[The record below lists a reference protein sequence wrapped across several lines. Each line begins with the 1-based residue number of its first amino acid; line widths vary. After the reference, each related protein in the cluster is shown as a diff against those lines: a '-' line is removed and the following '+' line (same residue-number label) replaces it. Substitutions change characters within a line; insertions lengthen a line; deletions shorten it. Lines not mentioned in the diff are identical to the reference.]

1 VKNKDTSAIFA
12 KKVSDKLDTP
22 LLLHSHTEEQIKIM
36 TPIQKKII
44 ENATSR
50 GRKLALTDF
59 QVSGNEMCFL
69 GSYLII
75 DTDLYEG
82 AVIKT
87 IKGSIIRTPTSH
99 VEISTREASIIDV
112 HGSSTVSVGASSFVD
127 AGFNCDI
134 VAGPGSIVKALRG
147 TRVYATGS
155 IHVINR
161 SARPSSAITIYNDDH
176 IILTDDPRQPF
187 LKIIEDRFYDDD
199 GNEWLDI
206 DRIWCKVINKKG
218 KAYLVEVNDRRVYVV
233 TDGVNFAHGATIKE
247 AKASLI
253 YKIKD
258 RDTSMYKDLKLDSVI
273 PFADAVKMYRAIT
286 GACESM
292 TRTFAERNKKSKYTV
307 QELIDLTDGQ
317 YGSSNF
323 KQFFNH
329 E

>member
-1 VKNKDTSAIFA
+1 
-12 KKVSDKLDTP
+12 
-22 LLLHSHTEEQIKIM
+22 M

-44 ENATSR
+44 ENATSK
-50 GRKLALTDF
+50 GRKLALTDL
-59 QVSGNEMCFL
+59 QVSGNEMRFFDP
-69 GSYLII
+69 YLII
-75 DTDLYEG
+75 DTGLYEG

-87 IKGSIIRTPTSH
+87 INESVIRTQTPH
-99 VEISTREASIIDV
+99 VVISTGERSIIDV
-112 HGSSTVSVGASSFVD
+112 HGSCTVSVGTNSFVD

-134 VAGPGSIVKALRG
+134 VAGQGSVVKALSR
-147 TRVYATGS
+147 TRVYATGT

-161 SARPSSAITIYNDDH
+161 SAFPGGTITMYNHDH
-176 IILTDDPRQPF
+176 IILTDDPKQPF
-187 LKIIEDRFYDDD
+187 LKIIQDRFYDDD
-199 GNEWLDI
+199 DNEWVDI
-206 DRIWCKVINKKG
+206 DRIWCKVISKKG
-218 KAYLVEVNDRRVYVV
+218 KVYLVEVNDRRVYIV
-233 TDGVNFAHGATIKE
+233 TDGVNFAHGDTIKE

-292 TRTFAERNKKSKYTV
+292 TRTFAESNKKSKYTV